1 MIDSGAVRASL
12 IVSEREGTD
21 TTMIVEWR
29 IGRERVCARRNEW
42 LPRYHAGAVACRGG
56 LQNRMQKRWPYSQRN
71 FFGGFFLLTVH
82 DCKRWMK
89 QCEGLGSCNT
99 NAFFKLLITTYAFTQ
114 SC

>member
-56 LQNRMQKRWPYSQRN
+56 LQKRMQKRWPYSQRN
-71 FFGGFFLLTVH
+71 FWGGFFFADGSRQQAMDETV
-82 DCKRWMK
+82 RGTR
-89 QCEGLGSCNT
+89 QL
-99 NAFFKLLITTYAFTQ
+99 
-114 SC
+114 